1 MKLYNIKSLACIALL
16 GLSMSSC
23 EKYLDKPTEDG
34 YDTSNYYSNDA
45 QCRAGVNYLYNSPW
59 YDFMRGFFKVG
70 EVMSGNYYMGSS
82 PYLTFTLDGSDADL
96 ANMSASL
103 WAVNTHSTTVYNNIK
118 NASGASEAVKNA
130 TMGEC
135 LTWKAMAYF
144 YMVRSF
150 GAVPIIHMPVET
162 INSQQSTSLRKA
174 KISNIYDYIILLL
187 EKAITLLPDS
197 DPTKNGRIDKYA
209 AKALLAKVYLTKAG
223 FSEENTTYNPGTY
236 SYITCTAHQR
246 NAADLAKAA
255 ELALDVIENS
265 GRKLMDNYSDIFRGE
280 NNVCDEALIS
290 WAWTMGSHW
299 TCQNSFHCD
308 LSIEGFDE
316 NGDCWGG
323 WGGPSVD
330 LQDAFNENA
339 LSLTRQNVDDRRK
352 ATLMM
357 VGDHYDYFWADCGGF
372 EMVKY
377 CYGGYAD
384 NGAPGPGQW
393 ESPTGACEVKHLYG
407 NNADHTTILPFTRL
421 VGGPMDYTPGIFETD
436 LSKICSWK
444 KQRISSTLAGQ
455 LALYVTMFSPL
466 QMAADV
472 PESYEKRLD
481 ALQFIKDVPCDW
493 NESRYLEAEIGDY
506 LTIVRRAKGKDE
518 WYLGMKTDENAH
530 AAEIRLDFL
539 TPGKAYEATIYADA
553 PDAVY
558 RTETAGNYV
567 IEKRT
572 VSSADTLRLRA
583 APGGGA
589 AVSFKPN
596 RVAASSR

>member
-174 KISNIYDYIILLL
+174 KISNIYDYIIILL
-187 EKAITLLPDS
+187 EQAITLLPDS
-197 DPTKNGRIDKYA
+197 DPTKSGRIDKYA

-330 LQDAFNENA
+330 LQDAFDENA
-339 LSLTRQNVDDRRK
+339 LSPDRQNVDARRK

-357 VGDHYDYFWADCGGF
+357 INDEYDYFYADCGGF
-372 EMVKY
+372 ELLKF
-377 CYGGYAD
+377 CYNGYKD
-384 NGAPGPGQW
+384 DGHPGPDQW
-393 ESPTGACEVKHLYG
+393 ESPTGAGEVKHLYG
-407 NNADHTTILPFTRL
+407 DNADHARFYGANAGRMASALYTHLLRLADVYLIYCEAAMGTNPSSSDPKVLEYFYQVRHRSVKGYVKPASITWEDIWKERRLELACEGDRWYDFVRRYYYDPSGAIAEIKAQRRNGYNGLNDLYKAYYNGGKKDGWNIDAHPASYDTGAAAPNVTDRSFTIPLPSSDISYNPLLMEAPEDF
-421 VGGPMDYTPGIFETD
+421 D
-436 LSKICSWK
+436 LSGI
-444 KQRISSTLAGQ
+444 T
-455 LALYVTMFSPL
+455 F
-466 QMAADV
+466 
-472 PESYEKRLD
+472 
-481 ALQFIKDVPCDW
+481 
-493 NESRYLEAEIGDY
+493 
-506 LTIVRRAKGKDE
+506 
-518 WYLGMKTDENAH
+518 
-530 AAEIRLDFL
+530 
-539 TPGKAYEATIYADA
+539 
-553 PDAVY
+553 
-558 RTETAGNYV
+558 
-567 IEKRT
+567 
-572 VSSADTLRLRA
+572 
-583 APGGGA
+583 
-589 AVSFKPN
+589 
-596 RVAASSR
+596 